1 MASLKRPLK
10 KEVREAL
17 LEGDFDHILDL
28 AGRNKR
34 VFSILISMAYDKES
48 LAAWR
53 AIKVMGLAVGALAER
68 DPGMARDIIHRLLW
82 SVTEESGAI
91 GWSTPE
97 MLAEIVI
104 HGHGRFDDLP
114 PIILSLQEEPPFVR
128 GVVWAAG
135 RLAEAGLSP
144 APGAAGLVT
153 ACLGHEDPQ
162 VRGLAVWAAGGLGL
176 TAALPQIQGLTGDDY
191 RFSLYD
197 GHELSSIRIGTMASK
212 VIEDLQVNYQFL

>member
-1 MASLKRPLK
+1 MASLKKPLK
-10 KEVREAL
+10 KEVKEAL

-34 VFSILISMAYDKES
+34 VFGVLISMAYDKES
-48 LAAWR
+48 LTTWR
-53 AIKVMGLAVGALAER
+53 AIEVMGQAVGVLAER

-91 GWSTPE
+91 GWSAPE

-104 HGHGRFDDLP
+104 HGRGRFDDLP

-128 GVVWAAG
+128 GVVWAVG
-135 RLAEAGLSP
+135 RLAEAGLAP
-144 APGAAGLVT
+144 TPGAAGLIT

-162 VRGLAVWAAGGLGL
+162 VRGLAVWSAGELGL
-176 TAALPQIQGLTGDDY
+176 TGALPLIRDLKGDD
-191 RFSLYD
+191 FLFTLYD
-197 GHELSSIRIGTMASK
+197 RHELTSVRIGAMAAQ
-212 VIEDLQVNYQFL
+212 VIDNLQVNYQFL